1 LENLSDLPRKKE
13 EEKRALLLLL
23 TRQLHNFQVGHHKL
37 QSLV

>member
-13 EEKRALLLLL
+13 EKRALLLVL
-23 TRQLHNFQVGHHKL
+23 TRQLHNFQVGHQKL